1 MAFRNLIRKDV
12 AGDTTLVTEHLINV
26 NFGNIVEPILRNPA
40 AVGLELAEA
49 EDEIEY
55 LKRFR
60 YEFFSINVGSST
72 FKGAG
77 GSLKKTSTN
86 VQRQGTS
93 YRVYGC
99 GYFMPAGTDL
109 GDFDDPEILIPLET
123 LVVLSS

>member
-1 MAFRNLIRKDV
+1 M
-12 AGDTTLVTEHLINV
+12 
-26 NFGNIVEPILRNPA
+26 
-40 AVGLELAEA
+40 ELAEA